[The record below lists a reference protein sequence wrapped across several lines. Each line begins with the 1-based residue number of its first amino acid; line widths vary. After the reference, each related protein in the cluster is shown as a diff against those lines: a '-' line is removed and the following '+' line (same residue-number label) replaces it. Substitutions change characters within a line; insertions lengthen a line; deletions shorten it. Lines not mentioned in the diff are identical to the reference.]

1 MRSSISILI
10 VALIAMSFACSK
22 AANVSTS
29 NANSNSNASANST
42 TANANKPEPAATAA
56 TDSNPTGSLATPT
69 EAYNFAYAMRE
80 KKDLAGMKR
89 VLSKD
94 VQEFLTMMA
103 EDGKTLDDQIKE
115 MFDKPKS
122 KSSDSRNEKI
132 NGDRATIEYL
142 DDEGAWKIMDF
153 VKEDGEW
160 KMALPPDEELKIE
173 TGPPAKKPK

>member
-1 MRSSISILI
+1 MRSSISFLI
-10 VALIAMSFACSK
+10 VALVALSFGCSK
-22 AANVSTS
+22 PANVSTS
-29 NANSNSNASANST
+29 NANSNSNASANSR
-42 TANANKPEPAATAA
+42 TANSNKSDPATTAA
-56 TDSNPTGSLATPT
+56 TESGSTGSLATPT
-69 EAYNFAYAMRE
+69 EAYKFAFAMRE

-115 MFDKPKS
+115 MFEKPKS

-142 DDEGAWKIMDF
+142 DDEGAWKVMDF

-160 KMALPPDEELKIE
+160 KMALPPKEDIKVES
-173 TGPPAKKPK
+173 GPPAKKPK